1 MALEVGCELIS
12 FQQVNVET
20 ALDLTHK
27 EFRSVVYEANILLDL
42 SVHTLKV
49 IENLGHTRNYALE
62 WRYHLMIEAWLE
74 ESHRLLILFDDR
86 VLMDFSNVLEI
97 NHFAVLIIVDEV
109 IDAHLEELTG
119 TVPLNQLK
127 NFVLKFLIFR
137 GYALL

>member
-1 MALEVGCELIS
+1 
-12 FQQVNVET
+12 
-20 ALDLTHK
+20 
-27 EFRSVVYEANILLDL
+27 
-42 SVHTLKV
+42 
-49 IENLGHTRNYALE
+49 
-62 WRYHLMIEAWLE
+62 
-74 ESHRLLILFDDR
+74 LILFDDR

-137 GYALL
+137 VYALL